1 MFFGK
6 NFQETIQDS
15 LTDEDSETSAFSS
28 SESEE
33 EQQQGGTCL
42 IQLAI
47 RKTFQL
53 TEINQTSVDLVVLGF
68 ARLYKKYNP
77 GKYHEDCWRAHCWA
91 KGEGFQPDELDLR
104 TKFLKR
110 LRSKATLGLIL
121 EKQSELDTTLHE
133 IEDALENIRSEED
146 PYTLP
151 ESQDDDQHLKEFKG
165 FRIAGLDNCLRDLL
179 IGTTSLFKQSQKIIQ
194 QLELSTE
201 ESQSSSSN
209 SDSEESQSPP
219 TDIASIRKQ
228 INNSA
233 SSSSVAAK
241 CMIKWIEGSY
251 IQLVLS
257 NWNCQFRF
265 IDAQMEELLKSISL
279 PANPGEND
287 ESFKDESAVLSKLF
301 VELAPQASPL
311 MKLC

>member
-1 MFFGK
+1 MDFGMDFLERARWK

-33 EQQQGGTCL
+33 EQQQG
-42 IQLAI
+42 
-47 RKTFQL
+47 
-53 TEINQTSVDLVVLGF
+53 DLVVLGF